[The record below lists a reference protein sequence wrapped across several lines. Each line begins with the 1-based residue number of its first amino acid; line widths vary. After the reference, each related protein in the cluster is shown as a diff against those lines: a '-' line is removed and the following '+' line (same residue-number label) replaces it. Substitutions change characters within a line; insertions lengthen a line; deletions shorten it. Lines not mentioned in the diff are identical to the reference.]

1 MVRLVRV
8 APKRSRRRRSVS
20 CRIKRVQD
28 LIKSAMSGRPNEL
41 LRRRRLAP
49 RPRAGWVEH
58 PVQCRLTSF
67 TDTRTPCPP
76 RLRLAVV
83 YAEQP
88 PAASST
94 NADDAC
100 SAKSSGV
107 GLGRRAGT
115 VASARTKLGRPE
127 ERQAER
133 AGAADASTLPPS
145 SRRKVKHCSTTL
157 RGLLLE
163 SRTDARTVLH

>member
-1 MVRLVRV
+1 MVRLVRET
-8 APKRSRRRRSVS
+8 PKRSARSHSVS

-28 LIKSAMSGRPNEL
+28 LIRSAMSGRPNEL

-49 RPRAGWVEH
+49 RPRAGWAEH

-67 TDTRTPCPP
+67 TNTRTPCPP

-83 YAEQP
+83 YAEQS

-100 SAKSSGV
+100 SARPSGV
-107 GLGRRAGT
+107 GLGPCAGT
-115 VASARTKLGRPE
+115 VASRTARLGRPN
-127 ERQAER
+127 ERQAKR
-133 AGAADASTLPPS
+133 AGAGEASMLPPNPVKTWTYHLNE
-145 SRRKVKHCSTTL
+145 KVS
-157 RGLLLE
+157 
-163 SRTDARTVLH
+163 